1 MATLPA
7 VELKTN
13 MSVVYR
19 ISNATAKFK
28 YLESQ
33 QKAEVVDNDII
44 YIRGGKAETYIDF
57 TWSKDQQQGVGMAIC
72 LTDQLS
78 FAKLLYINDGFMV
91 YKLADNNNITFYN
104 TPCNVTRVDPVL

>member
-1 MATLPA
+1 MALLPA

-19 ISNATAKFK
+19 VSNATVKFK
-28 YLESQ
+28 YLDGQ

-44 YIRGGKAETYIDF
+44 YIRGGKAETYINF
-57 TWSKDQQQGVGMAIC
+57 SWSKDKLQGVGTAIC

-78 FAKLLYINDGFMV
+78 FAKLLYIDNGFML
-91 YKLADNNNITFYN
+91 YKLADNNNITYYN
-104 TPCNVTRVDPVL
+104 TICNVTRVDPVL